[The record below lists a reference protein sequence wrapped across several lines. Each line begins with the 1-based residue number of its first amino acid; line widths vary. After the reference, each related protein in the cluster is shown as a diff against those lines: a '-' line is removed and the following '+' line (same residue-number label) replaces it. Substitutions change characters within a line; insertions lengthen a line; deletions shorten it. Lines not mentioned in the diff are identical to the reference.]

1 MKHAQNHTGCA
12 LSALILA
19 AGLAACAPVIA
30 PSGPGPA
37 TPRLAD
43 TSFLTSDGLELAV
56 RRWLPAGLGDVSPPR
71 AVVLAVHG
79 FNDYS
84 KAFDKVPGSPGVG
97 PYLAAR
103 GIAVYAYDQRGF
115 GASPHFGMWPGRKV
129 MVRDFVDFVAVLKG
143 LYPDTP
149 LYGLGESMG
158 GAVMMAA
165 LARPEPPPLT
175 GAVLAAPAV
184 WARSTMPLA
193 YRGALWLTTHFA
205 PGWKPTGQS
214 LGRMASDNLEML
226 RDNTRDPLFIKK
238 TRIDAVNGL
247 SDLMDEALAASPLIK
262 LPVLYLYG
270 RNDQIIPKAPTRQ
283 ALAALTAAGASTRP
297 AYYAGGWHMILR
309 GKESGLVLE
318 DVAAYLSNPAAPLP
332 SGADVDAV
340 ARLEAAKD

>member
-1 MKHAQNHTGCA
+1 MKHAQNYAARA
-12 LSALILA
+12 LSTLIFA
-19 AGLAACAPVIA
+19 TGLAACAPVIA
-30 PSGPGPA
+30 PPGPGAA
-37 TPRLAD
+37 TPRLAE
-43 TSFLTSDGLELAV
+43 TFFLTSDGLELAV
-56 RRWLPAGLGDVSPPR
+56 RRWLPTGPSEAGTPK

-103 GIAVYAYDQRGF
+103 GFAVYAYDQRGF
-115 GASPHFGMWPGRKV
+115 GASPHFGMWPGREV
-129 MVRDFVDFVAVLKG
+129 MVRDFMDFVAVLKG

-165 LARPEPPPLT
+165 LARSAPPPVT
-175 GAVLAAPAV
+175 GAILAAPAV
-184 WARSTMPLA
+184 WARSTMPA
-193 YRGALWLTTHFA
+193 PYRWALWLAARLA
-205 PGWKPTGQS
+205 PAWKPTGQS
-214 LGRMASDNLEML
+214 LGRMASDNVEML

-247 SDLMDEALAASPLIK
+247 SDLMDEALAVSPLIK
-262 LPVLYLYG
+262 VPVLYLYG
-270 RNDQIIPKAPTRQ
+270 ENDHIIPKAPTRL
-283 ALAALTAAGASTRP
+283 ALGALTAAGAPTRP
-297 AYYAGGWHMILR
+297 AYYAGSWHMILR
-309 GKESGLVLE
+309 DKESGLVLE

-332 SGADVDAV
+332 SGADVDAL